1 MVSTVCSQKVC
12 LLEHILRRPE
22 ARSSQEMART
32 RKLVLT
38 CRQREGSDCGRCPGG
53 EVMPFANLLPNI
65 LDAGSGATRRAVLVS
80 MACYSVQSAFATPRW
95 QSPLAFSK
103 VVAPGTLVAF
113 WHSKQ
118 ASCLQPFCSHAR
130 GCQRS
135 HVSLME
141 FAVPGD
147 CGCARQVSPCVEILR
162 PSSC

>member
-22 ARSSQEMART
+22 ARRSQEMART

-53 EVMPFANLLPNI
+53 EVVPFADLLPNI

-80 MACYSVQSAFATPRW
+80 TA
-95 QSPLAFSK
+95 
-103 VVAPGTLVAF
+103 VAEPIGILEGSCSR
-113 WHSKQ
+113 HLG
-118 ASCLQPFCSHAR
+118 ASCLQPFGSHAR

-147 CGCARQVSPCVEILR
+147 CGCTRNVSPCVEILR